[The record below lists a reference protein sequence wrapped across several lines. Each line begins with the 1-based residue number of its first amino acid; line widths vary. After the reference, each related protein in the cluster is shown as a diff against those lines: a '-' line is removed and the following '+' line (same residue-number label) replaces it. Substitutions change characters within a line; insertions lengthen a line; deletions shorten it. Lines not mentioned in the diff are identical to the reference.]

1 MLFTIWF
8 AYVCKH
14 HICKT
19 CSPHVATTSRTP
31 HYQMAARVG
40 GGVNVTPP
48 TTLHNLVDLVE
59 LTSPMTLVLKK
70 SPPEINKMVNCTVR
84 FQSGRTIRE
93 RTDTTTS
100 CHDYVT
106 LRYAYYA

>member
-1 MLFTIWF
+1 MF
-8 AYVCKH
+8 
-14 HICKT
+14 
-19 CSPHVATTSRTP
+19 S
-31 HYQMAARVG
+31 ARGDDVSHPAPSNGGPGG

-70 SPPEINKMVNCTVR
+70 SPPKINKMVNCTVR

-93 RTDTTTS
+93 RTGTTTS